1 MKSKAEHLYT
11 AINQQRQQQQQRGEK
26 EEESLGET
34 STAATAE
41 VDGEGEHS
49 GEIKDVDEDEVEV
62 VEEIVEMSDE
72 EARVLMSD
80 IRKKLFHLKKSICE
94 AVEVWNSKYEL
105 GHYYQ

>member
-11 AINQQRQQQQQRGEK
+11 AINHQQQQQQQRGGK

-34 STAATAE
+34 STATTAE

-49 GEIKDVDEDEVEV
+49 GEIKDEDEENEV